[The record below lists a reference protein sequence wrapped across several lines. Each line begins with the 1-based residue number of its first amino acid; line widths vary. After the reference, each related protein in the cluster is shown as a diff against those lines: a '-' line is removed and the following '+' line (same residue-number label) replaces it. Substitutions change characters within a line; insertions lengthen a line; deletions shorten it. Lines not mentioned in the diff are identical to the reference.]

1 MESTV
6 CKTDFS
12 YFVRMALEN
21 QIPWKSLAMILK
33 DLTPTLIETRGVI
46 CILLKELEALQSTL
60 KEKDKELKMYQNVGA
75 SVDNQNLTLK
85 TKAIRENMKQNST
98 AEKETIE
105 AEIELLEVVKEGI
118 DKEMYLDM
126 NKSSKYVNAH
136 IEHDLV
142 DADESICEIDTEWH
156 TFVKNAKTSHSDAPV
171 PEKEFTI
178 VKLQF

>member
-85 TKAIRENMKQNST
+85 TKAIRENMKQK
-98 AEKETIE
+98 A
-105 AEIELLEVVKEGI
+105 
-118 DKEMYLDM
+118 
-126 NKSSKYVNAH
+126 
-136 IEHDLV
+136 
-142 DADESICEIDTEWH
+142 
-156 TFVKNAKTSHSDAPV
+156 
-171 PEKEFTI
+171 
-178 VKLQF
+178 

>member
-75 SVDNQNLTLK
+75 SVDTLNLTLK
-85 TKAIRENMKQNST
+85 PDAIQENMQQSSTPEWKQ
-98 AEKETIE
+98 
-105 AEIELLEVVKEGI
+105 
-118 DKEMYLDM
+118 
-126 NKSSKYVNAH
+126 
-136 IEHDLV
+136 
-142 DADESICEIDTEWH
+142 
-156 TFVKNAKTSHSDAPV
+156 
-171 PEKEFTI
+171 
-178 VKLQF
+178 LQMK